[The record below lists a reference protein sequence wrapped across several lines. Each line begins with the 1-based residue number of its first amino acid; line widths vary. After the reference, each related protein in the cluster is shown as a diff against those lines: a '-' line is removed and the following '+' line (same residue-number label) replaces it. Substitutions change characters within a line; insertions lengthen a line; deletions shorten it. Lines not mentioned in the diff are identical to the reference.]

1 MLIEWEREWWF
12 EINVYPA
19 YGYNYDRSSLSATNI
34 HLQMIKSRQSSFKEY
49 WEGLEYDYDESMNC
63 RVQLSSSDT
72 RHCPESC
79 DQVIVQHHLLMI
91 TPVKHSVTQPDN
103 RHVVIITAVFLLLN
117 YTHTELSSEYQCFS
131 AVWPLDNKWQ
141 DCLNFNEILNFL
153 RQWDWARRAASLG
166 LLPLLVNEL
175 ESGCKD
181 FS

>member
-34 HLQMIKSRQSSFKEY
+34 HLQMIKSRQSSFIEY

-63 RVQLSSSDT
+63 RVQLSSSDS
-72 RHCPESC
+72 RHWPERIS

-103 RHVVIITAVFLLLN
+103 RHVVIIAAVFPGSTSQL
-117 YTHTELSSEYQCFS
+117 HSHWVIIRISM
-131 AVWPLDNKWQ
+131 
-141 DCLNFNEILNFL
+141 FL
-153 RQWDWARRAASLG
+153 RSLTTRQQVTG
-166 LLPLLVNEL
+166 L
-175 ESGCKD
+175 SQ
-181 FS
+181 F